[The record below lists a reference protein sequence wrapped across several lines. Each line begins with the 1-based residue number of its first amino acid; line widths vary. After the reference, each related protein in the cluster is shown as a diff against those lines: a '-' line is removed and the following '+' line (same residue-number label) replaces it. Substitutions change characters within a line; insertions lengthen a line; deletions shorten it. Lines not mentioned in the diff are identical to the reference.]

1 MNFHIL
7 FMLKSCRLAASPPYP
22 AGAAHSFS
30 FSIHRV
36 QPSTKSRGSVFHILI
51 LSAHQKNS
59 LENFQTVNFIFM
71 YLQNCI
77 YNLHPFSSASTTC
90 LLSLFRLS
98 SLPRR
103 HSGQTLDRLVTV
115 SSIHYCTSTSAL
127 STSSSSRGLTPFG
140 WDISS

>member
-1 MNFHIL
+1 
-7 FMLKSCRLAASPPYP
+7 MLKSRKLATSLSYPELHIAFLFRSTGYSHYRNPEGCIPCTPY
-22 AGAAHSFS
+22 F
-30 FSIHRV
+30 
-36 QPSTKSRGSVFHILI
+36 ILV

-59 LENFQTVNFIFM
+59 LENFQTVNFIFI

-77 YNLHPFSSASTTC
+77 YNFHPFSSALTTC